1 MSAFGRKSGSLMD
14 RMSKALNAVGI
25 KAPWRY
31 TGPVSGP
38 EYLSHLPRAVDYR
51 GIAPA
56 SQPLRPAVPQSE
68 DDRVYDIKYYVRDH
82 RRAHLPGGSIKLAK
96 GAYEVAAK
104 DEALEALQ
112 TPPTPNK
119 PYVWGKFRSIL
130 EQDNAGY
137 TV

>member
-25 KAPWRY
+25 KAPWRVRAGWWGPPVPSAAAAALAVPTAARPRSLPALGSAAQY

-56 SQPLRPAVPQSE
+56 
-68 DDRVYDIKYYVRDH
+68 
-82 RRAHLPGGSIKLAK
+82 
-96 GAYEVAAK
+96 
-104 DEALEALQ
+104 
-112 TPPTPNK
+112 
-119 PYVWGKFRSIL
+119 
-130 EQDNAGY
+130 
-137 TV
+137 